1 MHCRDTAAGEG
12 TSSLMTIDFFH
23 LGLFLTAACAGVVA
37 SVAGFGIGSLLT
49 ALLGMRLE
57 TKLAV
62 AVVAIPHLIGTSLR
76 FAIMRGQVDRRVF
89 LRFGTMSAAGGLAG
103 ALLHTYAESPILT
116 AVFGCLLIFT
126 GVMGLFGLDK
136 RLQLRGWMGWAAGAL
151 SGLLGGLV
159 GNQGGIRSAAML
171 GFDVPKQTFV
181 ATATAIGLVVDGAR
195 LPVYLWTQGRDI
207 ASAWPYVATATG
219 GVVLGT
225 LVGKRVLQWIP
236 ETIFRRVV
244 AAIVL
249 ALGLFMLTKSFLG

>member
-1 MHCRDTAAGEG
+1 
-12 TSSLMTIDFFH
+12 MTVDLFH
-23 LGLFLTAACAGVVA
+23 VGVFLTAACAGVVA

-49 ALLGMRLE
+49 ALLGLRLD

-62 AVVAIPHLIGTSLR
+62 AVVAVPHLIGTALR
-76 FAIMRGQVDRRVF
+76 FAIMSGHVDRRVF

-103 ALLHTYAESPILT
+103 ALLHTFAENPILT

-126 GVMGLFGLDK
+126 GVTGLIGLEK
-136 RLQLRGWMGWAAGAL
+136 RIQFRGWTAWAAGCL

-207 ASAWPYVATATG
+207 ASAWPYLATATA
-219 GVVLGT
+219 GVVVGT
-225 LVGKRVLQWIP
+225 LIGNRILRWIP

-244 AAIVL
+244 AGIVL
-249 ALGLFMLTKSFLG
+249 ALGLFMLTKSFRG